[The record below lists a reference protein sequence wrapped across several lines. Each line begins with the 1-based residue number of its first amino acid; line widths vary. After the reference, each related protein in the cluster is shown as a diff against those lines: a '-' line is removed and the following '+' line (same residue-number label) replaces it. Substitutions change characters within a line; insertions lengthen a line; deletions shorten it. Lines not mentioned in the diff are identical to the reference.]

1 MVISMEE
8 NKTLPIYV
16 PIILDDKEQKRR
28 ENKINTALEKKKN
41 EIIKLEVKLQ
51 KLHDERKFLIDCQKD
66 EKYNHYNFMYN
77 FMKESYYAIYVTNII
92 PDILKGLWVR
102 STYNRYKMKYD
113 DLYGLIYEIILFQD
127 YLNNFEHKYPDII
140 RIHKIIL
147 DNYIKIAEIRLNIK
161 KEQNEMKNYLIRY
174 NKLINKLYIPQIT
187 STYTN
192 DNIRN
197 LEQELKKSCKN
208 TLKEFELI
216 KSFFSNNI
224 ENKKKLWKLP
234 YLGVEIEKLDKKSK
248 DLREDIVMCKNILVN

>member
-1 MVISMEE
+1 MVE
-8 NKTLPIYV
+8 NKTLPICV

-51 KLHDERKFLIDCQKD
+51 KLNDKRKFLIGYQKD
-66 EKYNHYNFMYN
+66 NRKYKYDFMSE
-77 FMKESYYAIYVTNII
+77 FMKESYISIYETNII
-92 PDILKGLWVR
+92 PDILEGLWVE
-102 STYNRYKMKYD
+102 SIYNKFYPNYFSF
-113 DLYGLIYEIILFQD
+113 EV
-127 YLNNFEHKYPDII
+127 YLHNFEHKYPDII

-147 DNYIKIAEIRLNIK
+147 DNEIKIGKLRLNIK

-174 NKLINKLYIPQIT
+174 NKLTNKLYIPQIT

-197 LEQELKKSCKN
+197 LKQELKKSCEN
-208 TLKEFELI
+208 YSQEYELI
-216 KSFFSNNI
+216 NSFFSNMI
-224 ENKKKLWKLP
+224 ENKKKLRKLP
-234 YLGVEIEKLDKKSK
+234 FLQMELEKLGKKLK